1 MATPAGV
8 AFSQQRI
15 RASALVVSE
24 GSLLLVRHTRPGEG
38 EWWAP
43 PGGGVEGGE
52 SVYDCAA
59 REVLEETGLT
69 VQLGKVVYLR
79 QFLDAYTNTHNL
91 EVFLQA
97 TGISGGPTAEGRPA
111 SGLAGAQAA
120 RPVSSP
126 QRSDSASRLSRDS
139 EGTIL
144 ARRGCRPSNHPLP
157 GRARGLGRHLTE
169 P

>member
-1 MATPAGV
+1 MGTPAGV

-79 QFLDAYTNTHNL
+79 QFLDVYTNTHNF

-97 TGISGGPTAEGRPA
+97 TDISGGPTAEGRPA
-111 SGLAGAQAA
+111 SGPRWRPTGEARFFTPEELTPRVVYPDILKGSFWQDVAAG
-120 RPVSSP
+120 
-126 QRSDSASRLSRDS
+126 
-139 EGTIL
+139 
-144 ARRGCRPSNHPLP
+144 HPTT
-157 GRARGLGRHLTE
+157 RYLGVHVG
-169 P
+169 